1 MERNYDGSGT
11 VVIMRAHVRCEEKGQ
26 PDPQKTE
33 NGEGRRELPEDAEVC
48 LLLTFV
54 CRSGRMNQLWHFQDY
69 ERKEIFPCL
78 SWKLQLAS

>member
-1 MERNYDGSGT
+1 
-11 VVIMRAHVRCEEKGQ
+11 MRAAHVQCEEKGQ
-26 PDPQKTE
+26 PDLHKIDD
-33 NGEGRRELPEDAEVC
+33 GEGRRDVLEDAEVC

-54 CRSGRMNQLWHFQDY
+54 GQSGRMNQLWHFQDH